1 LCPDS
6 TKLVER
12 LSYYKNFV
20 RRNLNRW
27 KKYWAEEAP
36 TKRNNEEIV
45 TMKKNFEYLTDFERL

>member
-45 TMKKNFEYLTDFERL
+45 AMKKTLNI